1 MKITLGM
8 TGDAAGSFANKT
20 GSWRSIRPIFLQE
33 KCTGCR
39 LCEVVCPDA
48 SVFALEKKKYT
59 TDLDYCK
66 GCGICAQECPV
77 GDIVMKPE
85 ADYA

>member
-1 MKITLGM
+1 MKISLGLS
-8 TGDAAGSFANKT
+8 GGAAGSFANKA
-20 GSWRSIRPIFLQE
+20 GSWRSTRPVFLHE
-33 KCTGCR
+33 KCTGCQ
-39 LCEVVCPDA
+39 LCAVVCPDA
-48 SVFALEKKKYT
+48 SVFALSKKEYT

>member
-1 MKITLGM
+1 MKITLGLA
-8 TGDAAGSFANKT
+8 GDAAGSFANKT
-20 GSWRSIRPIFLQE
+20 GSWRSSRPIFLQE
-33 KCTGCR
+33 KCTGCK
-39 LCEVVCPDA
+39 LCAVICPDA
-48 SVFALEKKKYT
+48 SVFALDKKRYT

-85 ADYA
+85 AGYA